1 MEETDRP
8 MTDKQSFLDK
18 LTAALYERN
27 ISEMDIRPY
36 IERFDQ
42 FYDRMV
48 NDSIGTDGALDNIES
63 IADNIASQISD
74 RYDEINRLAERTMT
88 VDAVKVDD
96 IMQAEPEIDSEPT
109 VTTDIGEITVM
120 SEEYELAEPELASA
134 IIPADELEQLEF
146 EDAIAEYANEPVRL
160 PDYTEEE
167 EIPSSKMFWIL
178 FGISLPI
185 TLPLFLAVVGAF
197 AVVWLGLAGLLAASV
212 GALTALVACGAAGS
226 LIGIVYG
233 VIQLFVSVPVGLYE
247 IGIGVIIAGVVMF
260 LGILIYNFA
269 VRLIPLLMKLWWRL
283 FLHVLEKLKCLFNFL
298 RKESV
303 KL

>member
-1 MEETDRP
+1 

-27 ISEMDIRPY
+27 ISETDIRPY

-42 FYDRMV
+42 FYDRML

-88 VDAVKVDD
+88 VDTIKIDD
-96 IMQAEPEIDSEPT
+96 VMEAAPEIDAEPT
-109 VTTDIGEITVM
+109 MTTDIGELTVM
-120 SEEYELAEPELASA
+120 SEEYELAEPELEPAL
-134 IIPADELEQLEF
+134 IPAEELEQLEF
-146 EDAIAEYANEPVRL
+146 EDVNTEYANEPVRL
-160 PDYTEEE
+160 PDYTGED

-185 TLPLFLAVVGAF
+185 TLPLFFAVVGAF
-197 AVVWLGLAGLLAASV
+197 AAVWLGLAGLLVASV
-212 GALTALVACGAAGS
+212 GVLTALVACGAAVS
-226 LIGIVYG
+226 LVGIVYG
-233 VIQLFVSVPVGLYE
+233 IIQLFVSVPVGLYE
-247 IGIGVIIAGVVMF
+247 IGIGVIAVGIVMF

-269 VRLIPLLMKLWWRL
+269 VRLMPLLMKLWWRL
-283 FLHVLEKLKCLFNFL
+283 FLYVLAQMKRLFNFL

>member
-1 MEETDRP
+1 MEEEDRP

-27 ISEMDIRPY
+27 ISETDIRPY

-88 VDAVKVDD
+88 VDTIKIEDV
-96 IMQAEPEIDSEPT
+96 MQEEPEIDAEPT

-134 IIPADELEQLEF
+134 IIPAEELEQLDF
-146 EDAIAEYANEPVRL
+146 EDANAEYANEPVRL
-160 PDYTEEE
+160 PDYTAEE
-167 EIPSSKMFWIL
+167 EIPNSRMFWIL

-197 AVVWLGLAGLLAASV
+197 AAVWLGLAGLLAAAV
-212 GALTALVACGAAGS
+212 GLLTALVACGAAVS
-226 LIGIVYG
+226 LVGIVYG
-233 VIQLFVSVPVGLYE
+233 VIQLFVSVPIGLYE
-247 IGIGVIIAGVVMF
+247 IGIGVIAVGIVMF
-260 LGILIYNFA
+260 AGILIYNFA
-269 VRLIPLLMKLWWRL
+269 VRLIPLVMKLWWKL
-283 FLHVLEKLKCLFNFL
+283 FLYVLARLKCLFNFL

>member
-1 MEETDRP
+1 
-8 MTDKQSFLDK
+8 MTDKQSFLNK

-27 ISEMDIRPY
+27 ISEADIRPY

-48 NDSIGTDGALDNIES
+48 NDSAGTGGALDNVES

-96 IMQAEPEIDSEPT
+96 VMQEPEIDAEPT

-134 IIPADELEQLEF
+134 IIPAEELEQLDLE
-146 EDAIAEYANEPVRL
+146 EAVEYADEPVRL
-160 PDYTEEE
+160 PEYTAEE
-167 EIPSSKMFWIL
+167 EIPNSKMFWIL
-178 FGISLPI
+178 FAISLPI
-185 TLPLFLAVVGAF
+185 TFPLFLIFIGAF
-197 AVVWLGLAGLLAASV
+197 AAVWLGLAGLVAASV
-212 GALTALVACGAAGS
+212 GVLTALVACGAAGS

-233 VIQLFVSVPVGLYE
+233 VIQLVTSVPLGLYE
-247 IGIGVIIAGVVMF
+247 IGIGIITVGAVMF
-260 LGILIYNFA
+260 MGILIYNFA
-269 VRLIPLLMKLWWRL
+269 VRLVPYAMRLWWRL
-283 FLHVLEKLKCLFNFL
+283 FLHVLNKLKSLFNFL